1 MIEDAEIRYDTKYA
15 SGLISVQMP
24 IYLGTLHPDPVANV
38 WRTRIVDII
47 NKERWEKCL
56 VQRQIQNSM
65 FFCLKI
71 EPQYRATFKDFR
83 YQ

>member
-1 MIEDAEIRYDTKYA
+1 MYIVLFSVQEMIEEAEIRYDTKYA

-47 NKERWEKCL
+47 NKERWEE
-56 VQRQIQNSM
+56 M
-65 FFCLKI
+65 FSPAADPEKVWC
-71 EPQYRATFKDFR
+71 
-83 YQ
+83 